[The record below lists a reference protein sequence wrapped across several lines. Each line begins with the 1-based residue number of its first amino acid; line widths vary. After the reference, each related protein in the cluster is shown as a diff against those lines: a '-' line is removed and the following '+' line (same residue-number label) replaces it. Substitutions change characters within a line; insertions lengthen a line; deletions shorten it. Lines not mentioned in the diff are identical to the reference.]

1 MPDSPPSSFLEIS
14 EEAAKRWEALNAGE
28 RPWIRIGTAICG
40 EAAGAFAVAD
50 AVETEL
56 ESQGVSAEVSRVGCL
71 GLCFAEPLLD
81 VQLPGGHRV
90 FYGNVD
96 VDDVSEIVSAHV
108 SGGKSVTAKALG
120 YLPQEGSDAPVPD
133 GIPDLNQHPM
143 RIWEDRIVLRNHGNI
158 DPMDIYQYVA
168 NGGYQA
174 LHKSLNEL
182 NREQTLDEVKASG
195 LRGRGVAASPQP
207 PNGAS
212 WRGTR
217 PLRSMSSAIAKK
229 ATRALS
235 TTRTS

>member
-1 MPDSPPSSFLEIS
+1 MPDSSPSSFLEIS

-108 SGGKSVTAKALG
+108 SGG
-120 YLPQEGSDAPVPD
+120 
-133 GIPDLNQHPM
+133 
-143 RIWEDRIVLRNHGNI
+143 
-158 DPMDIYQYVA
+158 
-168 NGGYQA
+168 
-174 LHKSLNEL
+174 
-182 NREQTLDEVKASG
+182 
-195 LRGRGVAASPQP
+195 
-207 PNGAS
+207 
-212 WRGTR
+212 
-217 PLRSMSSAIAKK
+217 
-229 ATRALS
+229 
-235 TTRTS
+235 